1 MAKGATSKCN
11 HSLTLSLLVLLNSLG
26 TMQVDGTDSLS
37 CNFTVQYKVSL
48 GQCSVNGTTVLCFD
62 DVRQNSP
69 VCKAEKKGNATKMCA
84 DLNQSLKDIFQ
95 KMMNLESGLFD
106 LSKGNHTLQVTVQSQ
121 YNQGEFMDGC
131 WTFMIDRQYPF
142 YFYPKNM
149 TWRENQPNII
159 KTMSQWENNRELGLS
174 LKFHS
179 MGDFSLCL
187 KKLLTD
193 SRELTRSTIKAP
205 DTTQPTSTT
214 LSPSTG
220 NSTQPTSTTDYLII
234 FEFTAIFLALI
245 FVAMKKK
252 RCFLLLPFL
261 FSMNFSP
268 HHQLYWR
275 NLEHISVASP
285 AKEHISHDISE
296 NLAADF
302 EPDW

>member
-48 GQCSVNGTTVLCFD
+48 GQCSVNGMTVLCFD

-69 VCKAEKKGNATKMCA
+69 VCKTEKKGNATKLCN
-84 DLNQSLKDIFQ
+84 DLNQCLSYSFYE
-95 KMMNLESGLFD
+95 MMKLESGLFE
-106 LSKGNHTLQVTVQSQ
+106 SKGNHTLRVTVQSQ

-131 WTFMIDRQYPF
+131 WAFMIDRQYPF

-149 TWRENQPNII
+149 TWRENQPNAI
-159 KTMSQWENNRELGLS
+159 KTMSQWENNRELFQS
-174 LKFHS
+174 LKFLS
-179 MGDFSLCL
+179 TGDFSLCL

-214 LSPSTG
+214 QSPSTGNSTPAMSSNQSPSTG
-220 NSTQPTSTTDYLII
+220 NSTQPTSTTDYLIV

-245 FVAMKKK
+245 VVSMEKKK
-252 RCFLLLPFL
+252 VLPAAPL
-261 FSMNFSP
+261 PLQYELQSP
-268 HHQLYWR
+268 
-275 NLEHISVASP
+275 SP
-285 AKEHISHDISE
+285 AVLEES
-296 NLAADF
+296 
-302 EPDW
+302 

>member
-26 TMQVDGTDSLS
+26 TMQVDG
-37 CNFTVQYKVSL
+37 
-48 GQCSVNGTTVLCFD
+48 
-62 DVRQNSP
+62 
-69 VCKAEKKGNATKMCA
+69 
-84 DLNQSLKDIFQ
+84 
-95 KMMNLESGLFD
+95 
-106 LSKGNHTLQVTVQSQ
+106 NHTLRVTVQSQ

-131 WTFMIDRQYPF
+131 WAFMIDRQYPF

-149 TWRENQPNII
+149 TWRENQPNAI
-159 KTMSQWENNRELGLS
+159 KTMSQWENNRELFQS
-174 LKFHS
+174 LKFLS
-179 MGDFSLCL
+179 TGDFSLCL

-214 LSPSTG
+214 QSPSTGNSTPAMSSNQSSSTG

-245 FVAMKKK
+245 VVSMEKK

-268 HHQLYWR
+268 HHQLYGM

-302 EPDW
+302 EPDCHSVI